1 ELADHV
7 QVAELVFQEALPDG
21 LDARIGFCLHAA
33 VIVVGLVGL
42 VQQPLFQRRF
52 VRVDDGAVLGD
63 VLLFDG
69 GNLRVSGAGHRV
81 RKGGTDVHVVI
92 PGLVF
97 TGHDGEGVHL
107 GDGRGRLAIVVIAQ
121 VVFRM
126 AVFIGSGSAGD
137 DVRVALQDVV
147 GVSAFN
153 PIHERRVAVRVVA
166 VFQL

>member
-1 ELADHV
+1 
-7 QVAELVFQEALPDG
+7 
-21 LDARIGFCLHAA
+21 
-33 VIVVGLVGL
+33 
-42 VQQPLFQRRF
+42 LFQRRF

-107 GDGRGRLAIVVIAQ
+107 GDRRGRLAIVVIAQ
-121 VVFRM
+121 VVCRM
-126 AVFIGSGSAGD
+126 ALFICSASPAD
-137 DVRVALQDVV
+137 DVRTTLQDVV
-147 GVSAFN
+147 AVSASN
-153 PIHERRVAVRVVA
+153 PLHERRVVVDLVEALQQAPAVPLREIVVWL
-166 VFQL
+166 VLGNGGGRFHGHLLVGDGRFE